1 MAARRTANR
10 DRATV
15 SDQRALARR
24 NIEVRE
30 TLRRLIVTMPGTRYA
45 MEFAQTDVRLGLLS
59 GFGHDDK
66 KAPITP
72 PVCSPC

>member
-45 MEFAQTDVRLGLLS
+45 MEFAQTDGRLGLLS